1 VFQRR
6 LREVFPIAATSN
18 ATIRNANP
26 VHKRLPVSRYT
37 AIAAKAAKGNA
48 SKNWKANMTNKPIT
62 NRIISSHQKLGSDKF
77 IPNMRIL
84 FKQNHL
90 EIRVLTHNNLPILG
104 INNHCLHC
112 KTLSY
117 IQNIDLMS
125 PRVNHCGCIRRRG

>member
-1 VFQRR
+1 MPRKLNKKNSSIKKKRLAVFVLYDLLFQRR

-26 VHKRLPVSRYT
+26 VHNRLPVNRYT

-48 SKNWKANMTNKPIT
+48 SKNRKANMTNKPIT

-77 IPNMRIL
+77 IPNIRIL

-90 EIRVLTHNNLPILG
+90 EI
-104 INNHCLHC
+104 
-112 KTLSY
+112 
-117 IQNIDLMS
+117 
-125 PRVNHCGCIRRRG
+125 